1 VRKTKGPQSNWEP
14 LVKEAAFVL
23 FTPVA
28 QRFLQFFLKLLTSYL
43 PAVTYRQLLSSDEV
57 FDFLTALGVV
67 VLNWWTLHEVA

>member
-1 VRKTKGPQSNWEP
+1 VRKTKGPQLNWEP

-28 QRFLQFFLKLLTSYL
+28 QRFLQFFLKLLTS
-43 PAVTYRQLLSSDEV
+43 DEV

>member
-1 VRKTKGPQSNWEP
+1 VRKTKGPQLNWEP

-43 PAVTYRQLLSSDEV
+43 PVTYRQLLSSDEV
-57 FDFLTALGVV
+57 FDFLTALSVV